1 MRAIVHR
8 VRQLLDPRAWISRIA
23 RSDLIQW

>member
-1 MRAIVHR
+1 MKAIVR
-8 VRQLLDPRAWISRIA
+8 RMRQLLDPRAWISRIA